1 MARQVVAEGDGIGYN
16 YIAGRSPRLV
26 PVIPNYPN
34 EPGGLTFP
42 ITRRKVLVGITG
54 ITTRQ
59 DYIPIGVS
67 YG

>member
-1 MARQVVAEGDGIGYN
+1 MDRQMVAEGDGIGYN

-42 ITRRKVLVGITG
+42 ITRSNVSVGITG

-59 DYIPIGVS
+59 DCIPIGVT